1 MAALDEFVSRARSQ
15 NDSYHQRRTED
26 LANMAGNAKDGFVQ
40 LEKDLNDCKSSTESF
55 GNENTMH
62 GGDMEALAAS
72 LQDDARPL
80 LQDLQYELATSTFKD
95 YDPTGETPQKRE
107 WEYPTH
113 LPRTESH
120 ESIIARLRGLP
131 DPAASKKTPSISK
144 TPGRS
149 PRKQQTSPRKGFGSP
164 SKAASPSK
172 TKVFMDV
179 VDVPV
184 AKTEETT
191 RPNTTTGPV
200 EQSSKSG
207 LKEMDINVVAGTR
220 PPSSMAGVGGTH
232 TDDSRPVLLD
242 FSKSLGS
249 GGGGAG
255 QPPLK
260 RHATTNAIVE
270 SRLPTKL
277 TRAKSTTAG
286 LAMGLGAENFAQSV
300 GPGTGG
306 RRLRSSPPG

>member
-40 LEKDLNDCKSSTESF
+40 LEKDLNDCRSSTENF
-55 GNENTMH
+55 GNENTTH

-95 YDPTGETPQKRE
+95 YHPTGETPQKRE

-179 VDVPV
+179 VDVPDT
-184 AKTEETT
+184 KTEEI
-191 RPNTTTGPV
+191 RYGNATGPV
-200 EQSSKSG
+200 LEQSSKAG
-207 LKEMDINVVAGTR
+207 LKEMDINVVAAR
-220 PPSSMAGVGGTH
+220 PPSSMAAVGGTH

-277 TRAKSTTAG
+277 TRAKSTAAG
-286 LAMGLGAENFAQSV
+286 LAMGLGVENFAQSV
-300 GPGTGG
+300 GGPGTSG